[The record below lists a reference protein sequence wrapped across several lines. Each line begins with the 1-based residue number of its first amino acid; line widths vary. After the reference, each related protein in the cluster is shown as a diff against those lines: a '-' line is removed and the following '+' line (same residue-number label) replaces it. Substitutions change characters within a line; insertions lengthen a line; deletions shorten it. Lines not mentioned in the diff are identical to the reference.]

1 MFSASFSK
9 HKNGEFIDIGMLTCN
24 KRPQS
29 GPIISAQ
36 FGAGLTSLLNVS
48 WILDMH
54 VIYKKLDDLLEFHWI
69 DI

>member
-1 MFSASFSK
+1 MFSAPFSK
-9 HKNGEFIDIGMLTCN
+9 HKNGEFIDIGMLTYN

-48 WILDMH
+48 
-54 VIYKKLDDLLEFHWI
+54 
-69 DI
+69 